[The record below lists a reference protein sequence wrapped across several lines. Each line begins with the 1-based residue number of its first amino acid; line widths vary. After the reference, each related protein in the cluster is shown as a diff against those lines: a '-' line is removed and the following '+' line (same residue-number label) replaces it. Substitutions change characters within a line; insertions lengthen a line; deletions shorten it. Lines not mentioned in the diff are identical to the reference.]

1 MTRLLN
7 LLGVITVIAA
17 IVIGLLQLDLP
28 HSGRVAVISVS
39 DLALAL
45 KMTLASKDLHV
56 SNATHDRCKSR
67 LDWHVHLQ
75 HM

>member
-17 IVIGLLQLDLP
+17 IVIGLLQLNLP

-39 DLALAL
+39 ALAIEMDLA
-45 KMTLASKDLHV
+45 SEDLHV
-56 SNATHDRCKSR
+56 SEATHAK
-67 LDWHVHLQ
+67 
-75 HM
+75 

>member
-17 IVIGLLQLDLP
+17 IVLGLLQLDLP

-39 DLALAL
+39 ALAFEMDLAIRGPACLLCYAWQV
-45 KMTLASKDLHV
+45 KERT
-56 SNATHDRCKSR
+56 
-67 LDWHVHLQ
+67 
-75 HM
+75 

>member
-7 LLGVITVIAA
+7 LLGVITVVAA

-39 DLALAL
+39 ALALAL
-45 KMTLASKDLHV
+45 GMNLAI
-56 SNATHDRCKSR
+56 R
-67 LDWHVHLQ
+67 
-75 HM
+75 